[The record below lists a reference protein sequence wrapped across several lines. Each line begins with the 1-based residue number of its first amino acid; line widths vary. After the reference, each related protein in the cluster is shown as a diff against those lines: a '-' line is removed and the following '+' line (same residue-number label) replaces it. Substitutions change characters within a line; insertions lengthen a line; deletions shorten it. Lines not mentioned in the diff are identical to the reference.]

1 MKTLAQ
7 LKRDLKVG
15 TKLKTIFNLHGKY
28 LGSIRTISKVQTNGI
43 YLETNDGTRTF
54 NSWLPFPKKT
64 SYMNYE
70 NNTFE
75 FYDNYSGEIF
85 KCLAYEIITEER

>member
-15 TKLKTIFNLHGKY
+15 AKIKCIFNLHGKN
-28 LGSIRTISKVQTNGI
+28 LNVTRTITRVQTNGI
-43 YLETNDGTRTF
+43 YIETNDGPKVF
-54 NSWLPFPKKT
+54 ESWLPFPKKA
-64 SYMNYE
+64 SYVNYE

-75 FYDNYSGEIF
+75 FYDNYSGKNF
-85 KCLAYEIITEER
+85 KCLAYEIIGEEE